1 MAFLIEQAG
10 GVATTG
16 TQRILDIV
24 PTGIHQRIP
33 VFLGS
38 KDDVAD
44 VLKFCT
50 CPLSTC
56 PVFFRSLTLTAPTV

>member
-16 TQRILDIV
+16 TQRILDIM
-24 PTGIHQRIP
+24 PTSIHQRIP

-38 KDDVAD
+38 KDDVED
-44 VLKFCT
+44 VLKFCQ
-50 CPLSTC
+50 
-56 PVFFRSLTLTAPTV
+56 SLVWSGWVRPRGKER